1 MAGRMLS
8 FQTKR
13 HRQAAG
19 IRPGLSQ
26 KAWPSTFEEGWLFRS
41 DSAPV
46 TLVFTAERPNYC
58 FEVRNKDDP
67 SEFSERKLKLVE
79 EICSAVLVWRGL
91 LQSLRP
97 SWNMCMFCVT
107 FPDEVWAASPV

>member
-8 FQTKR
+8 FQAKR

-19 IRPGLSQ
+19 IRPKPSP
-26 KAWPSTFEEGWLFRS
+26 KAWPSTFEEGLLFRP

-46 TLVFTAERPNYC
+46 TLVLTAKRPNYC

-67 SEFSERKLKLVE
+67 SEFPERKLKLVR
-79 EICSAVLVWRGL
+79 EIYGAVLVWRGL
-91 LQSLRP
+91 LKSLLL

-107 FPDEVWAASPV
+107 FPDEE